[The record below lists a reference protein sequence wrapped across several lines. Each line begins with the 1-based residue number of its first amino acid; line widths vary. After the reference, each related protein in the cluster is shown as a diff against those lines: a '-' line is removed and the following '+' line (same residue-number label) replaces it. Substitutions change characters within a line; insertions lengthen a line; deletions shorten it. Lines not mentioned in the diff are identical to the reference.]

1 MSFNKSNRA
10 VVIWLSVV
18 CAMIVAMIVVG
29 GITRLT
35 ESGLSMVNWRPVMGI
50 IPPLNHHDWEQAFN
64 AYKQYPQYHKE
75 FQHMDLAGFKHIFYW
90 EYSHRLLGR
99 TIGLVFFVPFVIL
112 WWRKKFDRAYL
123 PRMFGALILGGLQG
137 LLGWYMVKSGLV
149 NMPRVS
155 HFRLAA
161 HLMLALFIL
170 SYLFWLILDILNTR
184 RAGAP
189 PALRRAVYVITAM
202 LVVQIMYG
210 AFVAGMRAGYGYN
223 TFPKMYD
230 KWIADAVF
238 AMKPWWINLVD
249 SGATVQFIHRWLG
262 TAILVFAFTLWMWAR
277 GRGGKLKWAT
287 AAVACAVLIQFTLGV
302 LTLVNV
308 VPIDLASMHQAW
320 ACVVLLSVVHLLY
333 VVLPVRRTAST

>member
-1 MSFNKSNRA
+1 MSLNKSNRA
-10 VVIWLSVV
+10 VVIWLSIV
-18 CAMIVAMIVVG
+18 CATIIAMIVVG

-35 ESGLSMVNWRPVMGI
+35 ESGLSMVNWRPIMGI
-50 IPPLNHHDWEQAFN
+50 IPPMNHAEWEQAFN
-64 AYKQYPQYHKE
+64 AYKHFPQYHKE
-75 FQHMDLAGFKHIFYW
+75 FEHMDLEGFKHIFYW

-99 TIGLVFFVPFVIL
+99 TIGLIFFVPFVVL
-112 WWRKKFDRAYL
+112 WWRRKFDRKYL

-170 SYLFWLILDILNTR
+170 CYLFWLILDILEVKRTE
-184 RAGAP
+184 AP
-189 PALRRAVYVITAM
+189 PLLRKSVYAMAV
-202 LVVQIMYG
+202 LVPLQIMYG

-262 TAILVFAFTLWMWAR
+262 TLILVFAFVLWIGAR
-277 GRGGKLKWAT
+277 RLSGKLKWST
-287 AAVACAVLIQFTLGV
+287 AAVACAVLVQFTLGV

-333 VVLPVRRTAST
+333 VVLPSPRAAMA